1 MVSETIGVGTVELS
15 VECNQGELKTRE
27 MFLVPTRL

>member
-15 VECNQGELKTRE
+15 VERNHGELKTQE
-27 MFLVPTRL
+27 MFLIPTRL